1 MKKRSVA
8 GKLMAVMLAAAMVV
22 SVTACGGSPS
32 ETLQPESS
40 ISQDTAEGSTDNG
53 VSEETQGGT
62 SAEEDAEGQ
71 EFDFAAYEELSTEI
85 YQEQMGEFYD
95 TYMAAKEAET
105 VSERYALMAVAEAKL
120 MESAVM
126 LPTTTLGGRYAIS
139 RVAPYTVDYVLW
151 GSDYNRY
158 HQALVCTEPLLAE
171 HRAEMKEK
179 WTELKG
185 TGTYEAWAKDYLQ
198 EKGYTLK
205 DTYLY
210 VYSDDPTTWDVL
222 SSSLSVDCEPLVNT
236 YDGLLE
242 YDNEGTLQPALAE
255 EYSVSDD
262 GLVYTFKLREGAVWV
277 DAQGRKVADVTADD
291 FVAGM
296 QHMMDAQGGLEYLV
310 EGVIANASQYING
323 EITDFSQIGVKA
335 VDTYTLEY
343 TLEAPCTYFTT
354 MLGYSIFAPMSRSYY
369 ESMGGKFGEEFDS
382 AAPDY
387 QYGLDFSSIAYCGP
401 YLVTNATEK
410 NTIVFKANDSYW
422 NKDNINLQS
431 IIWLYNDGS
440 DVTRAYNDMKAGI
453 IDGCNLNSSTLTMAQ
468 EDGWFDQYAYISNTD
483 ATSYMVYYNL
493 NRSAFANVNDETA
506 LVSAQTDEDAART
519 NAALNNVHFRR
530 AISFA
535 LDRGAYN
542 AQGVGEELK
551 YNSLR
556 NSYTPWNFVV
566 LEEDVTIDING
577 TPTTFEEGTVYGI
590 IMQAQIDADGVPIK
604 VYDPAAD
611 DGYGS
616 GDGYDGWYSVE
627 NAVAEL
633 EIAIEELAAEGIV
646 IDEANPILLDLPY
659 PSNSEVYVNR
669 MNAYKQSLEEALGG
683 KVIVNLISSPD
694 YDGWYDAGY
703 YTTYGYEQ
711 NYDLYDLSG
720 WIPDYGDPCSY
731 LDTMLPDYAGY
742 MTRCFGIF

>member
-8 GKLMAVMLAAAMVV
+8 GKLMAVMLTAAMTV
-22 SVTACGGSPS
+22 SMTACGDSPA
-32 ETLQPESS
+32 ETLQSESS
-40 ISQDTAEGSTDNG
+40 ITQDTAEESTESS
-53 VSEETQGGT
+53 VSEDTQEDT
-62 SAEEDAEGQ
+62 SAEEDTEEQ

-95 TYMAAKEAET
+95 IYMAAKETDT

-126 LPTTTLGGRYAIS
+126 LPTTTVGGRYAIS

-158 HQALVCTEPLLAE
+158 HQALICTEPILAE

-185 TGTYEAWAKDYLQ
+185 TGTYEDWAKEYLQ

-205 DTYLY
+205 DSYLF
-210 VYSDDPTTWDVL
+210 VYTDDPTTWDVL
-222 SSSLSVDCEPLVNT
+222 SSSLAVDCEPLVNT

-242 YDNEGTLQPALAE
+242 YDTEGILQPALAE
-255 EYSVSDD
+255 EYSVSED
-262 GLVYTFKLREGAVWV
+262 GLVYTFKLREGVAWV
-277 DAQGRKVADVTADD
+277 DSQGRKVADVVADD

-296 QHMMDAQGGLEYLV
+296 QHMMDAEGGLEYLV

-323 EITDFSQIGVKA
+323 EITDFSQVGVRA

-343 TLEAPCTYFTT
+343 TLEAPCSYFTT

-369 ESMGGKFGEEFDS
+369 QSMGGKFGEEYDPT
-382 AAPDY
+382 APDY
-387 QYGLDFSSIAYCGP
+387 EYGLDFNSIAYCGP

-410 NTIVFKANDSYW
+410 NTILFKANESYW

-431 IIWLYNDGS
+431 ITWLYNDGS
-440 DVTRAYNDMKAGI
+440 DVTRSYNDMKAGI
-453 IDGCNLNSSTLTMAQ
+453 VDGVNLNSSTLTMAM

-493 NRSAFANVNDETA
+493 NRSAFANSNDASA
-506 LVSAQTDEDAART
+506 LVSAQTQEDAART
-519 NAALNNVHFRR
+519 NAALSNVHFRR

-535 LDRGAYN
+535 LDRGSYN
-542 AQGVGEELK
+542 AQSVGEELK
-551 YNSLR
+551 NNSLR
-556 NSYTPWNFVV
+556 NSYTPWNFVS
-566 LEEDVTIDING
+566 LEEDVTIEING
-577 TPTTFEEGTVYGI
+577 TPTTFEAGTFYGI

-604 VYDPAAD
+604 VYDPEAD
-611 DGYGS
+611 GGSGS
-616 GDGYDGWYSVE
+616 GDGYDGWYNVE

-633 EIAIEELAAEGIV
+633 EIAIEELAAEGVV
-646 IDEANPILLDLPY
+646 IDETNPIQLDLPY
-659 PSNSEVYVNR
+659 PSNSEVYVNKV
-669 MNAYKQSLEEALGG
+669 NVYKQSLEEALGG

>member
-8 GKLMAVMLAAAMVV
+8 GKLMAVMLTAAMTV
-22 SVTACGGSPS
+22 SMTACGDSPA
-32 ETLQPESS
+32 ETLQSESS
-40 ISQDTAEGSTDNG
+40 ITQDTAEESTESS
-53 VSEETQGGT
+53 VSEDTQEDT
-62 SAEEDAEGQ
+62 SAEEDTEEQ

-95 TYMAAKEAET
+95 IYMAAKETDT

-126 LPTTTLGGRYAIS
+126 LPTTTVGGRYAIS

-158 HQALVCTEPLLAE
+158 HQALICTEPILAE

-185 TGTYEAWAKDYLQ
+185 TGTYEDWAKEYLQ

-205 DTYLY
+205 DSYLF
-210 VYSDDPTTWDVL
+210 VYTDDPTTWDVL
-222 SSSLSVDCEPLVNT
+222 SSSLAVDCEPLVNT

-242 YDNEGTLQPALAE
+242 YDTEGILQPALAE
-255 EYSVSDD
+255 EYSVSED
-262 GLVYTFKLREGAVWV
+262 GLVYTFKLREGVAWV
-277 DAQGRKVADVTADD
+277 DSQGRKVADVVADD

-296 QHMMDAQGGLEYLV
+296 QHMMDAEGGLEYLV

-323 EITDFSQIGVKA
+323 EITDFSQVGVRA

-343 TLEAPCTYFTT
+343 TLEAPCSYFTT

-369 ESMGGKFGEEFDS
+369 QSMGGKFGEEYDPT
-382 AAPDY
+382 APDY
-387 QYGLDFSSIAYCGP
+387 EYGLDFNSIAYCGP

-410 NTIVFKANDSYW
+410 NTILFKANESYW

-431 IIWLYNDGS
+431 ITWLYNDGS
-440 DVTRAYNDMKAGI
+440 DVTRSYNDMKAGI
-453 IDGCNLNSSTLTMAQ
+453 VDGVNLNSSTLTMAM

-493 NRSAFANVNDETA
+493 NRSAFANSNDASA
-506 LVSAQTDEDAART
+506 LVSAQTQEDAART
-519 NAALNNVHFRR
+519 NAALSNVHFRR

-535 LDRGAYN
+535 LDRGSYN
-542 AQGVGEELK
+542 AQSVGEELK
-551 YNSLR
+551 NNSLR
-556 NSYTPWNFVV
+556 NSYTPWNFVS
-566 LEEDVTIDING
+566 LEEDVTIEING
-577 TPTTFEEGTVYGI
+577 TPTTFEAGTFYGI

-604 VYDPAAD
+604 VYDPEAD
-611 DGYGS
+611 GGSGS
-616 GDGYDGWYSVE
+616 GDGYDGWYNVE

-633 EIAIEELAAEGIV
+633 EIAIEELAAEGVV
-646 IDEANPILLDLPY
+646 IDETNPIQLDLPY
-659 PSNSEVYVNR
+659 PSNSEVYVNKV
-669 MNAYKQSLEEALGG
+669 NAYKQSLEEALGG